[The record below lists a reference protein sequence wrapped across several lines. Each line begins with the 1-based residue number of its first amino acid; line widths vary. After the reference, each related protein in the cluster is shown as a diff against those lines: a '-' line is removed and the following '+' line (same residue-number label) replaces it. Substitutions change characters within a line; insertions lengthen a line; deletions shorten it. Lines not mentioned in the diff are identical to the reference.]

1 MEGQL
6 REHCGT
12 CEKREDNSDSDSFVN
27 RVKKIV
33 TRVGLGRERK
43 NPLNPPPTPTPPAS
57 LKKKKKKRRKKK
69 RQRETKI

>member
-1 MEGQL
+1 MLSGLILLHRFRRAGVFGSCTVEGQL

-33 TRVGLGRERK
+33 TRVGPVSYTHLT
-43 NPLNPPPTPTPPAS
+43 LPTRFAV
-57 LKKKKKKRRKKK
+57 
-69 RQRETKI
+69 